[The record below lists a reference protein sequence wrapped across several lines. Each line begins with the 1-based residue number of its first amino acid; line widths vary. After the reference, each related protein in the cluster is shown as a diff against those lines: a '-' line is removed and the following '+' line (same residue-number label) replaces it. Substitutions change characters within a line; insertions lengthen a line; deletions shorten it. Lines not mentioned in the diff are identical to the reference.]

1 MSTENLTETRRQK
14 AGMWI
19 AVICGPLFAEIYWQH
34 KGSIEFLDQLP
45 MLAAALISAAGCAV
59 GGWLYG
65 RTPQTRIAAMVSAA
79 LIGFGCNL
87 TYQLMNGDKS
97 RVTGGERWLAFGL
110 GALPGLILG
119 GLWIFRLEEK
129 SKNNNPPAG

>member
-1 MSTENLTETRRQK
+1 
-14 AGMWI
+14 
-19 AVICGPLFAEIYWQH
+19 
-34 KGSIEFLDQLP
+34 
-45 MLAAALISAAGCAV
+45 
-59 GGWLYG
+59 
-65 RTPQTRIAAMVSAA
+65 
-79 LIGFGCNL
+79 
-87 TYQLMNGDKS
+87 MNGDKS